1 MRRES
6 LASVPQGMEA
16 RPTVSDFQEDN
27 RWVGLAKTQWLKQTK
42 VCKVKQD
49 VIKKD
54 IWDPLEAESFSLRS
68 LLLLE
73 NLNVLEKYVLTLLSF
88 YCMQTN

>member
-1 MRRES
+1 MRRET

-27 RWVGLAKTQWLKQTK
+27 RWVGLAKTKWLKQTK

-73 NLNVLEKYVLTLLSF
+73 NLNVLEKYIHAPVIF
-88 YCMQTN
+88 FHETN